1 MRLDGTVE
9 VMLPDSSS
17 AILPLERLTRLYDG
31 LEQLE
36 EMWGD
41 DMSEEH
47 DSLID
52 EDEEAETWATN
63 EQGEWVRNEEVDA
76 EDWSTDDEGMDI
88 DEDGWSSSDPTALQP
103 SEDLPPLASLTPDE
117 VKTPEALSVRPISPD
132 VPKDIAMN
140 EDVHINGTGLEPNSS
155 SSSVDADLDIHWK
168 RFEIL
173 ASAPVDHAFYGSIP
187 AQPSRSFLA
196 RLNKEYRVLA
206 SSLPGKTALELP
218 TNVCLILHYLPRNYP
233 STSVRR

>member
-9 VMLPDSSS
+9 VMLPDTSSI
-17 AILPLERLTRLYDG
+17 ILPLERLTRLYDG

-47 DSLID
+47 DSFID
-52 EDEEAETWATN
+52 EDEDEETWATN
-63 EQGEWVRNEEVDA
+63 EQGEWVRDEAPDA
-76 EDWSTDDEGMDI
+76 DEWSTDDEAMEV

-103 SEDLPPLASLTPDE
+103 SEATPPLAPCTPDE

-132 VPKDIAMN
+132 VPKDAIN
-140 EDVHINGTGLEPNSS
+140 IEDVHMNGADPGPSS
-155 SSSVDADLDIHWK
+155 SSSSADDELDIHWK
-168 RFEIL
+168 RFDVL
-173 ASAPVDHAFYGSIP
+173 PSAPVDHAFYSSAP
-187 AQPSRSFLA
+187 AQTSRTFLA

-206 SSLPGKTALELP
+206 SSLPG
-218 TNVCLILHYLPRNYP
+218 NI
-233 STSVRR
+233 